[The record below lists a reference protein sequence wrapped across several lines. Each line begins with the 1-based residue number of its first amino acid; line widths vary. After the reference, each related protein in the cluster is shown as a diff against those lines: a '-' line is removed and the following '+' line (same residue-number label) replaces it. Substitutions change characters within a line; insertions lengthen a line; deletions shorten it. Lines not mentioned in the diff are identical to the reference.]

1 VLPSSRTTRVFAQ
14 PPPQSRPHNKTRK
27 HTWENSVM
35 VVVVEAIVSLS
46 LLIYTVRAQP
56 GQNSSLLEKKET
68 RRRRRRSGQADNGRL
83 LLRRSHNLRQTRSS
97 SNPISR
103 HRANGYREN
112 TKIRSKRR
120 NLSHTSSNS
129 LEELWWG
136 IHYIIVISHVKSRWC
151 RSKLSSPEAR
161 ARRLKYIQTLKRRSM
176 KARKIRQL
184 QQRRSWTQAVG
195 HQWICTF
202 LSESPNKQHFLR
214 FRFRTWFH
222 TSEEETAVHIFGV

>member
-1 VLPSSRTTRVFAQ
+1 
-14 PPPQSRPHNKTRK
+14 
-27 HTWENSVM
+27 M

-161 ARRLKYIQTLKRRSM
+161 ARRLKYIQTLKVPVLVASWMIILDWNILRDVRWRLERFDSFNNAVHEPKQSAINGYVLSYQ
-176 KARKIRQL
+176 KARI
-184 QQRRSWTQAVG
+184 SN
-195 HQWICTF
+195 I
-202 LSESPNKQHFLR
+202 S
-214 FRFRTWFH
+214 
-222 TSEEETAVHIFGV
+222 

>member
-1 VLPSSRTTRVFAQ
+1 
-14 PPPQSRPHNKTRK
+14 
-27 HTWENSVM
+27 M

-129 LEELWWG
+129 LEELW
-136 IHYIIVISHVKSRWC
+136 
-151 RSKLSSPEAR
+151 SKLSSPEAR
-161 ARRLKYIQTLKRRSM
+161 ARRLKYIQTLKRHSM

-184 QQRRSWTQAVG
+184 QQRRS
-195 HQWICTF
+195 
-202 LSESPNKQHFLR
+202 
-214 FRFRTWFH
+214 
-222 TSEEETAVHIFGV
+222 